1 MRNRQILP
9 ADLAARPTFPQP
21 LIFRKLKFH
30 ENQVSKR
37 VDDFISQGADFCDF
51 SKKWIPAAPRKT
63 LKILA
68 AFLRYLKSRFE
79 QNPLVCDS
87 SKLGN
92 AQKSPEKEANL

>member
-1 MRNRQILP
+1 MPNLKILP

-51 SKKWIPAAPRKT
+51 SKNGFQAAPRKIV
-63 LKILA
+63 KD
-68 AFLRYLKSRFE
+68 FGVYFRYPKLRFDQS
-79 QNPLVCDS
+79 PLVCDS
-87 SKLGN
+87 SKLLKAPKRGSKG
-92 AQKSPEKEANL
+92 A